1 MAAKT
6 IHISLPEKPNNFV
19 QRTVKAGRYQNADDV
34 VREAL
39 RRMEAAELNE
49 ELRQFEQAF
58 AGGHAKAE
66 SEEDIKRVEVAVHA
80 GRKK

>member
-1 MAAKT
+1 M
-6 IHISLPEKPNNFV
+6 PEELSNFV
-19 QRTVKAGRYQNADDV
+19 QRTVRGGRYQNADDV

-58 AGGHAKAE
+58 AGGHEKTE
-66 SEEDIKRVEVAVHA
+66 SEEDIKRVEATVQA